1 MNKAFLL
8 TTLLLASS
16 FAPAFANLLANAD
29 FEAGPAK
36 DEKYP
41 FWQTPR
47 WYNPAPTGGNKPQG
61 ETARVRELGLEG
73 SVYCASVNSREQE
86 VSAFV
91 QKTEHSI
98 KEGEQFE
105 LSLEW
110 TAGWQWK
117 PEDLL
122 RVVVFA
128 KSGDNLGGAT
138 VWEDMVDFQYAP
150 KGTWEKKTHTFRAA
164 PLEAAGRTL
173 IFNFY
178 GVDPQRGGVCGWCRV
193 DNIKLTVKPK

>member
-1 MNKAFLL
+1 MNKSLLL

-16 FAPAFANLLANAD
+16 FAPAFANLLVNAD
-29 FEAGPAK
+29 FEAGPTK

-61 ETARVRELGLEG
+61 ETARVRELSLEG
-73 SVYCASVNSREQE
+73 SAYCASVNSREQE
-86 VSAFV
+86 VSAFM
-91 QKTEHSI
+91 QKTEHTI
-98 KEGEQFE
+98 KEGEQLE

-128 KSGDNLGGAT
+128 KSGDTLGGAT
-138 VWEDMVDFQYAP
+138 VWEDMVDFQFAQ

-173 IFNFY
+173 IFNLY

>member
-1 MNKAFLL
+1 MNKALML
-8 TTLLLASS
+8 IALLLASS
-16 FAPAFANLLANAD
+16 LAPAFANLLANAD
-29 FEAGPAK
+29 FEAGPTK

-61 ETARVRELGLEG
+61 ETARVRELSLEG
-73 SVYCASVNSREQE
+73 SAYCATVNSREQE
-86 VSAFV
+86 VSAFM
-91 QKTEHSI
+91 QKTEHTI
-98 KEGEQFE
+98 KEGEQLE

-128 KSGDNLGGAT
+128 KSGDTLGGAT

-164 PLEAAGRTL
+164 PLEASGRTL

-178 GVDPQRGGVCGWCRV
+178 GVDPMRGGVYGWCRV